1 MFSGATADGLVCSAN
16 TVDGPAFKRGLGG
29 GVEVCVG
36 VGKGGG
42 GRRDAAQSGPGR
54 EKIN

>member
-16 TVDGPAFKRGLGG
+16 TADGPAFKRGVGG

-36 VGKGGG
+36 VRG
-42 GRRDAAQSGPGR
+42 GRGAGETRHRAVRAG
-54 EKIN
+54 KIN